1 MQSKTHIRSKDMRR
15 FNFISHTVMI
25 FVTIMAVLPFLLVF
39 MSSIT
44 EENTLVLNG
53 YSFFP
58 DKISFYAYEYIIM
71 NGKKIFQAYGVTVFV
86 TVVGTSVNVLISA
99 LLAYPLSLRDLPGK
113 RILTFYV
120 VFTLLFNGGLVP
132 TYLMYTSVFNVKNT
146 ILALIVP
153 NLLMHTM
160 NVLLMRTYYSTS
172 IPSELYE
179 AAEID
184 GASQFKIFSTIIIP
198 LGKPIAVT
206 MALFSGLSYWNDW
219 TNGLYYLTGY
229 DGEKLFT
236 IQNFLNKVVTDI
248 QYLNS
253 SQVGSNSEILA
264 KLPTV
269 SVRMAIAFVAMAPV
283 LILFPF
289 VQKYFSKGIAMGA
302 VKG

>member
-1 MQSKTHIRSKDMRR
+1 MILV
-15 FNFISHTVMI
+15 TV
-25 FVTIMAVLPFLLVF
+25 MAVLPFVLVF
-39 MSSIT
+39 LSSIT

-58 DKISFYAYEYIIM
+58 EKFSLYAYEYIVM
-71 NGKKIFQAYGVTVFV
+71 KGKKIFRAYAVTLFV
-86 TVVGTSVNVLISA
+86 TVVGTSINVMISA
-99 LLAYPLSLRDLPGK
+99 MLAYPLSLKDLPGK
-113 RILTFYV
+113 RIFTFYV

-132 TYLMYTSVFNVKNT
+132 TYLMYTSAFNVKNT
-146 ILALIVP
+146 IFALIVP

-172 IPSELYE
+172 IPAELFE
-179 AAEID
+179 ASEID
-184 GASQFKIFSTIIIP
+184 GASQFKIFGSIILP

-229 DGEKLFT
+229 DGEKLYS

-253 SQVGSNSEILA
+253 SQVGSNSDILA

-269 SVRMAIAFVAMAPV
+269 SVRMAIAFVAMIPILV
-283 LILFPF
+283 LFPF
-289 VQKYFSKGIAMGA
+289 LQKYFSKGIAMGA

>member
-1 MQSKTHIRSKDMRR
+1 MRSKDQKI
-15 FNFISHTVMI
+15 FNLISHTVMI
-25 FVTIMAVLPFLLVF
+25 LVTVMAVLPFVLVF
-39 MSSIT
+39 LSSVT

-58 DKISFYAYEYIIM
+58 EKFSLYAYEYIVM
-71 NGKKIFQAYGVTVFV
+71 KGKKIFRAYAVTLFV
-86 TVVGTSVNVLISA
+86 TVVGTSINVMISA
-99 LLAYPLSLRDLPGK
+99 MLAYPLSLKDLPGK
-113 RILTFYV
+113 RIFTFYV

-132 TYLMYTSVFNVKNT
+132 TYLMYTSAFNVKNT
-146 ILALIVP
+146 IFALIVP

-172 IPSELYE
+172 IPTELFE
-179 AAEID
+179 ASEID
-184 GASQFKIFSTIIIP
+184 GASQFKIFGSIILP

-229 DGEKLFT
+229 DGEKLYS

-253 SQVGSNSEILA
+253 SQVGSNSDILA

-269 SVRMAIAFVAMAPV
+269 SVRMAIAFVAMIPILV
-283 LILFPF
+283 LFPF
-289 VQKYFSKGIAMGA
+289 LQKYFSKGIAMGA

>member
-1 MQSKTHIRSKDMRR
+1 MRSKDQKI
-15 FNFISHTVMI
+15 FNLISHTVMI
-25 FVTIMAVLPFLLVF
+25 LVTVMAVLPFVLVF
-39 MSSIT
+39 LSSVT

-58 DKISFYAYEYIIM
+58 EKFSLYAYEYIVM
-71 NGKKIFQAYGVTVFV
+71 KGKKIFRAYAVTLFV
-86 TVVGTSVNVLISA
+86 TVVGTSINVMISA
-99 LLAYPLSLRDLPGK
+99 MLAYPLSLKDLPGK
-113 RILTFYV
+113 RIFTFYV

-132 TYLMYTSVFNVKNT
+132 TYLMYTSAFNVKNT
-146 ILALIVP
+146 IFALIVP

-172 IPSELYE
+172 IPTELFE
-179 AAEID
+179 ASEID
-184 GASQFKIFSTIIIP
+184 GASQFKIFGSIILP

-219 TNGLYYLTGY
+219 TNGLYYLTGC
-229 DGEKLFT
+229 DGEKLYS

-253 SQVGSNSEILA
+253 SQVGSNSDILA

-269 SVRMAIAFVAMAPV
+269 SVRMAIAFVAMIPILV
-283 LILFPF
+283 LFPF
-289 VQKYFSKGIAMGA
+289 LQKYFSKGIAMGA

>member
-1 MQSKTHIRSKDMRR
+1 MRSKDQKI
-15 FNFISHTVMI
+15 FNLISHTVMI
-25 FVTIMAVLPFLLVF
+25 FVTVMAVLPFVLVF
-39 MSSIT
+39 LSSVT

-58 DKISFYAYEYIIM
+58 EKFSLYAYEYIVM
-71 NGKKIFQAYGVTVFV
+71 KGKKIFRAYAVTLFV
-86 TVVGTSVNVLISA
+86 TVVGTSINVMISA
-99 LLAYPLSLRDLPGK
+99 MLAYPLSLKDLPGK
-113 RILTFYV
+113 RIFTFYV

-132 TYLMYTSVFNVKNT
+132 TYLMYTSAFNVKNT
-146 ILALIVP
+146 IFALIVP

-172 IPSELYE
+172 IPTELFE
-179 AAEID
+179 ASEID
-184 GASQFKIFSTIIIP
+184 GASQFKIFGSIILP

-229 DGEKLFT
+229 DGEKLYS

-269 SVRMAIAFVAMAPV
+269 SVRMAIAFVAMIPI
-283 LILFPF
+283 LMLFPF
-289 VQKYFSKGIAMGA
+289 LQKYFSKGIAMGA

>member
-1 MQSKTHIRSKDMRR
+1 MRSKDQKI
-15 FNFISHTVMI
+15 FNLISHTVMI
-25 FVTIMAVLPFLLVF
+25 LVTVMAVLPFVLVF
-39 MSSIT
+39 LSSVT

-58 DKISFYAYEYIIM
+58 EKFSLYAYEYIVM
-71 NGKKIFQAYGVTVFV
+71 KGKKIFRAYAVTLFV
-86 TVVGTSVNVLISA
+86 TVVGTSINVMISA
-99 LLAYPLSLRDLPGK
+99 MLAYPLSLKDLPGK
-113 RILTFYV
+113 RIFAFYV

-132 TYLMYTSVFNVKNT
+132 TYLMYTSAFNVKNT
-146 ILALIVP
+146 IFALIVP

-172 IPSELYE
+172 IPTELFE
-179 AAEID
+179 ASEID
-184 GASQFKIFSTIIIP
+184 GASQFKIFGSIILP

-229 DGEKLFT
+229 DGEKLYS

-253 SQVGSNSEILA
+253 SQVGSNSDILA

-269 SVRMAIAFVAMAPV
+269 SVRMAIAFVAMIPILV
-283 LILFPF
+283 LFPF
-289 VQKYFSKGIAMGA
+289 LQKYFSKGIAMGA

>member
-1 MQSKTHIRSKDMRR
+1 MRSKDQKI
-15 FNFISHTVMI
+15 FNLISHTVMI
-25 FVTIMAVLPFLLVF
+25 LVTVMAVLPFVLVF
-39 MSSIT
+39 LSSVT

-58 DKISFYAYEYIIM
+58 EKFSLYAYEYIVM
-71 NGKKIFQAYGVTVFV
+71 KGKKIFRAYAVTLFV
-86 TVVGTSVNVLISA
+86 TVVGTSINVMISA
-99 LLAYPLSLRDLPGK
+99 MLAYPLSLKDLPGK
-113 RILTFYV
+113 RIFTFYV

-146 ILALIVP
+146 IFALIVP

-172 IPSELYE
+172 IPAELFE
-179 AAEID
+179 ASEID
-184 GASQFKIFSTIIIP
+184 GASQFKIFGSIILP

-229 DGEKLFT
+229 DGEKLYS

-253 SQVGSNSEILA
+253 SQVGSNSDILA

-269 SVRMAIAFVAMAPV
+269 SVRMAIAFVAMIPILV
-283 LILFPF
+283 LFPF
-289 VQKYFSKGIAMGA
+289 LQKYFSKGIAMGA

>member
-1 MQSKTHIRSKDMRR
+1 MRSKDQKI
-15 FNFISHTVMI
+15 FNLISHTVMI
-25 FVTIMAVLPFLLVF
+25 LVTVMAVLPFVLVF
-39 MSSIT
+39 LSSVT

-58 DKISFYAYEYIIM
+58 EKFSLYAYEYIVM
-71 NGKKIFQAYGVTVFV
+71 KGKKIFRAYAVTLFV
-86 TVVGTSVNVLISA
+86 TVVGTSINVMISA
-99 LLAYPLSLRDLPGK
+99 MLAYPLSLKDLPGK
-113 RILTFYV
+113 RIFTFYV

-132 TYLMYTSVFNVKNT
+132 TYLMYTSAFNVKNT
-146 ILALIVP
+146 IFALIVP

-172 IPSELYE
+172 IPTELFE
-179 AAEID
+179 ASEID
-184 GASQFKIFSTIIIP
+184 GASQFKIFGSIILP

-206 MALFSGLSYWNDW
+206 MALSSGLSYWNDW

-229 DGEKLFT
+229 DGEKLYS

-253 SQVGSNSEILA
+253 SQVGSNSDILA

-269 SVRMAIAFVAMAPV
+269 SVRMAIAFVAMIPILV
-283 LILFPF
+283 LFPF
-289 VQKYFSKGIAMGA
+289 LQKYFSKGIAMGA
-302 VKG
+302 VKGCEVRR

>member
-1 MQSKTHIRSKDMRR
+1 MKSKDQKI

-25 FVTIMAVLPFLLVF
+25 AVTIIAILPFILVF
-39 MSSIT
+39 VSSIT

-58 DKISFYAYEYIIM
+58 EKLSLYAYEYIIM
-71 NGKKIFQAYGVTVFV
+71 NGDKIFRAYGVTLFV
-86 TVVGTSVNVLISA
+86 TLVGTSINVMISA
-99 LLAYPLSLRDLPGK
+99 MLAYGLSLPKLPGR
-113 RILTFYV
+113 RIFTFYV

-146 ILALIVP
+146 IFALIVP
-153 NLLMHTM
+153 TLLMHTM
-160 NVLLMRTYYSTS
+160 NVLLMKTYYSS
-172 IPSELYE
+172 NIPGELLE

-184 GASQFKIFSTIIIP
+184 GASQFRIFGNIILP

-229 DGEKLFT
+229 DGEKLYS

-253 SQVGSNSEILA
+253 SQVGSNSEMLA

-269 SVRMAIAFVAMAPV
+269 SVRMAIAFVAMIPI
-283 LILFPF
+283 LILFPLL
-289 VQKYFSKGIAMGA
+289 QKYFSKGIAMGA

>member
-1 MQSKTHIRSKDMRR
+1 MRSKDQKI
-15 FNFISHTVMI
+15 FNLISHTVMI
-25 FVTIMAVLPFLLVF
+25 LVTVMAVLPFVLVF
-39 MSSIT
+39 LSSVT

-58 DKISFYAYEYIIM
+58 EKFSLYAYEYIVM
-71 NGKKIFQAYGVTVFV
+71 KGKKIFRAYAVTLFV
-86 TVVGTSVNVLISA
+86 TVVGTSINVMISA
-99 LLAYPLSLRDLPGK
+99 MLAYPLSLKDLPGK
-113 RILTFYV
+113 RIFTFYV

-132 TYLMYTSVFNVKNT
+132 TYLMYTSAFNVKNT
-146 ILALIVP
+146 IFALIVP

-172 IPSELYE
+172 IPTELFE
-179 AAEID
+179 ASEID
-184 GASQFKIFSTIIIP
+184 GASQFKIFGSIILP

-229 DGEKLFT
+229 DGEKLYS

-253 SQVGSNSEILA
+253 SQVGSNSDILA

-269 SVRMAIAFVAMAPV
+269 SVRMAIAFVAMIPI
-283 LILFPF
+283 LMLFPF
-289 VQKYFSKGIAMGA
+289 LQKYFSKGIAMGA

>member
-1 MQSKTHIRSKDMRR
+1 MRSKDQKI
-15 FNFISHTVMI
+15 FNLISHTVMI
-25 FVTIMAVLPFLLVF
+25 LVTVMAVLPFVLVF
-39 MSSIT
+39 LSSVT

-58 DKISFYAYEYIIM
+58 EKFSLYAYEYIVM
-71 NGKKIFQAYGVTVFV
+71 KGKKIFRAYAVTLFV
-86 TVVGTSVNVLISA
+86 TVVGTSINVMISA
-99 LLAYPLSLRDLPGK
+99 MLAYPLSLKDLPGK
-113 RILTFYV
+113 RIFTFYV

-132 TYLMYTSVFNVKNT
+132 TYLMYTSAFNVKNT
-146 ILALIVP
+146 IFALIVP

-160 NVLLMRTYYSTS
+160 DVLLMRTYYSTS
-172 IPSELYE
+172 IPTELFE
-179 AAEID
+179 ASEID
-184 GASQFKIFSTIIIP
+184 GASQFKIFGSIILP

-229 DGEKLFT
+229 DGEKLYS

-253 SQVGSNSEILA
+253 SQVGSNSDILA

-269 SVRMAIAFVAMAPV
+269 SVRMAIAFVAMIPILV
-283 LILFPF
+283 LFPF
-289 VQKYFSKGIAMGA
+289 LQKYFSKGIAMGA

>member
-1 MQSKTHIRSKDMRR
+1 MRSKHQKI
-15 FNFISHTVMI
+15 FNLISHTVMI
-25 FVTIMAVLPFLLVF
+25 LVTVMAVLPFVLVF
-39 MSSIT
+39 LSSVT

-58 DKISFYAYEYIIM
+58 EKFSLYAYEYIVM
-71 NGKKIFQAYGVTVFV
+71 KGKKIFRAYAVTLFV
-86 TVVGTSVNVLISA
+86 TVVGTSINVMISA
-99 LLAYPLSLRDLPGK
+99 MLAYPLSLKDLPGK
-113 RILTFYV
+113 RIFTFYV

-132 TYLMYTSVFNVKNT
+132 TYLMYTSAFNVKNT
-146 ILALIVP
+146 IFALIVP

-172 IPSELYE
+172 IPTELFE
-179 AAEID
+179 ASEID
-184 GASQFKIFSTIIIP
+184 GASQFKIFGSIILP

-229 DGEKLFT
+229 DGEKLYS

-253 SQVGSNSEILA
+253 SQVGSNSDILA

-269 SVRMAIAFVAMAPV
+269 SVRMAIAFVAMIPILV
-283 LILFPF
+283 LFPF
-289 VQKYFSKGIAMGA
+289 LQKYFSKGIAMGA

>member
-1 MQSKTHIRSKDMRR
+1 MRSKDQKI
-15 FNFISHTVMI
+15 FNLISHTVMI
-25 FVTIMAVLPFLLVF
+25 LVTVMAVLPFVLVF
-39 MSSIT
+39 LSSVT

-58 DKISFYAYEYIIM
+58 EKFSLYAYEYIVM
-71 NGKKIFQAYGVTVFV
+71 KKKKIFRAYAVTLFV
-86 TVVGTSVNVLISA
+86 TVVGTSINVMISA
-99 LLAYPLSLRDLPGK
+99 MLAYPLSLKDLPGK
-113 RILTFYV
+113 RIFTFYV

-132 TYLMYTSVFNVKNT
+132 TYLMYTSAFNVKNT
-146 ILALIVP
+146 IFALIVP

-172 IPSELYE
+172 IPAELFE
-179 AAEID
+179 ASEID
-184 GASQFKIFSTIIIP
+184 GASQFKIFGSIILP

-229 DGEKLFT
+229 DGEKLYS

-253 SQVGSNSEILA
+253 SQVGSNSDILA

-269 SVRMAIAFVAMAPV
+269 SVRMAIAFVAMIPILV
-283 LILFPF
+283 LFPF
-289 VQKYFSKGIAMGA
+289 LQKYFSKGIAMGA

>member
-1 MQSKTHIRSKDMRR
+1 MRSKDQKI
-15 FNFISHTVMI
+15 FNLISHTVMI
-25 FVTIMAVLPFLLVF
+25 LVTVMAVLPFVLVF
-39 MSSIT
+39 LSSVT

-58 DKISFYAYEYIIM
+58 EKFSLYAYEYIVM
-71 NGKKIFQAYGVTVFV
+71 KGKKIFRAYAVTLFV
-86 TVVGTSVNVLISA
+86 TVVGTSINVMISA
-99 LLAYPLSLRDLPGK
+99 MLAYPLSLKDLPGK
-113 RILTFYV
+113 RIFTFYV

-132 TYLMYTSVFNVKNT
+132 TYLMYTSAFNVKNT
-146 ILALIVP
+146 IFALIVP

-172 IPSELYE
+172 IPTELFE
-179 AAEID
+179 ASEID
-184 GASQFKIFSTIIIP
+184 GASRFKIFGSIILP

-229 DGEKLFT
+229 DGEKLYS

-253 SQVGSNSEILA
+253 SQVGSNSDILA

-269 SVRMAIAFVAMAPV
+269 SVRMAIAFVAMIPILV
-283 LILFPF
+283 LFPF
-289 VQKYFSKGIAMGA
+289 LQKYFSKGIAMGA

>member
-1 MQSKTHIRSKDMRR
+1 MRSKDQKI
-15 FNFISHTVMI
+15 FNLISHTVMI
-25 FVTIMAVLPFLLVF
+25 LVTVMAVLPFVLVF
-39 MSSIT
+39 LSSVT

-58 DKISFYAYEYIIM
+58 EKFSLYAYEYIVM
-71 NGKKIFQAYGVTVFV
+71 KGKKIFRAYAVTLFV
-86 TVVGTSVNVLISA
+86 TVVGTSINVMISA
-99 LLAYPLSLRDLPGK
+99 MLAYPLSLKDLPGK
-113 RILTFYV
+113 RIFTFYV
-120 VFTLLFNGGLVP
+120 VCTLLFNGGLVP
-132 TYLMYTSVFNVKNT
+132 TYLMYTSAFNVKNT
-146 ILALIVP
+146 IFALIVP

-172 IPSELYE
+172 IPTELFE
-179 AAEID
+179 ASEID
-184 GASQFKIFSTIIIP
+184 GASQFKIFGSIILP

-229 DGEKLFT
+229 DGEKLYS

-253 SQVGSNSEILA
+253 SQVGSNSDILA

-269 SVRMAIAFVAMAPV
+269 SVRMAIAFVAMIPILV
-283 LILFPF
+283 LFPF
-289 VQKYFSKGIAMGA
+289 LQKYFSKGIAMGA

>member
-1 MQSKTHIRSKDMRR
+1 MRSKDQKI
-15 FNFISHTVMI
+15 FNLISHTVMI
-25 FVTIMAVLPFLLVF
+25 LVTVMAVLPFVLVF
-39 MSSIT
+39 LSSVT

-58 DKISFYAYEYIIM
+58 EKFSLYAYEYIVM
-71 NGKKIFQAYGVTVFV
+71 KGKKIFRAYAVTLFV
-86 TVVGTSVNVLISA
+86 TVVGTSINVMISA
-99 LLAYPLSLRDLPGK
+99 MLAYPLSLKDLPGK
-113 RILTFYV
+113 RIFTFYV

-132 TYLMYTSVFNVKNT
+132 TYLMYTSAFNVKNT
-146 ILALIVP
+146 IFALIVP

-172 IPSELYE
+172 IPTELFE
-179 AAEID
+179 ASEID
-184 GASQFKIFSTIIIP
+184 GASQFKIFGSIILP

-229 DGEKLFT
+229 DGEQLYS

-253 SQVGSNSEILA
+253 SQVGSNSDILA

-269 SVRMAIAFVAMAPV
+269 SVRMAIAFVAMIPILV
-283 LILFPF
+283 LFPF
-289 VQKYFSKGIAMGA
+289 LQKYFSKGIAMGA

>member
-1 MQSKTHIRSKDMRR
+1 MRSKDQKI
-15 FNFISHTVMI
+15 FNLISHTVMI
-25 FVTIMAVLPFLLVF
+25 LVTVMAVLPFVLVF
-39 MSSIT
+39 LSSVT

-58 DKISFYAYEYIIM
+58 EKFSLYAYEYIVM
-71 NGKKIFQAYGVTVFV
+71 KGKKIFRAYAVTLFV
-86 TVVGTSVNVLISA
+86 TVVGTSINVMISA
-99 LLAYPLSLRDLPGK
+99 MLAYPLSLKDLPGK
-113 RILTFYV
+113 RIFTFYV

-132 TYLMYTSVFNVKNT
+132 TYLMYTSAFNVKNT
-146 ILALIVP
+146 IFALIVP

-172 IPSELYE
+172 IPTELFE
-179 AAEID
+179 ASEID
-184 GASQFKIFSTIIIP
+184 GASQFKIFGSIILP

-229 DGEKLFT
+229 DGEKLYS

-253 SQVGSNSEILA
+253 SQFGSNSDILA

-269 SVRMAIAFVAMAPV
+269 SVRMAIAFVAMIPILV
-283 LILFPF
+283 LFPF
-289 VQKYFSKGIAMGA
+289 LQKYFSKGIAMGA

>member
-1 MQSKTHIRSKDMRR
+1 MRSKDQKV
-15 FNFISHTVMI
+15 FNLISHTVMI
-25 FVTIMAVLPFLLVF
+25 LVTVMAVLPFVLVF
-39 MSSIT
+39 LSSIT

-58 DKISFYAYEYIIM
+58 EKFSLYAYEYIVM
-71 NGKKIFQAYGVTVFV
+71 KGKKIFRAYAVTLFV
-86 TVVGTSVNVLISA
+86 TVVGTSINVMISA
-99 LLAYPLSLRDLPGK
+99 MLAYPLSLKDLPGK
-113 RILTFYV
+113 RIFTFYV

-132 TYLMYTSVFNVKNT
+132 TYLMYTSAFNVKNT
-146 ILALIVP
+146 IFALIVP

-172 IPSELYE
+172 IPAELFE
-179 AAEID
+179 ASEID
-184 GASQFKIFSTIIIP
+184 GASQFKIFGSIILP

-229 DGEKLFT
+229 DGEKLYS
-236 IQNFLNKVVTDI
+236 IQNFLTKVVTDI

-253 SQVGSNSEILA
+253 SQVGSNSDILA

-269 SVRMAIAFVAMAPV
+269 SVRMAIAFVAMIPILV
-283 LILFPF
+283 LFPF
-289 VQKYFSKGIAMGA
+289 LQKYFSKGIAMGA

>member
-1 MQSKTHIRSKDMRR
+1 MKSKDQKI

-25 FVTIMAVLPFLLVF
+25 AVTIIAVLPFILVF
-39 MSSIT
+39 VSSIT

-58 DKISFYAYEYIIM
+58 EKLSLYAYEYIIM
-71 NGKKIFQAYGVTVFV
+71 NGDKIFRAYGVTLFV
-86 TVVGTSVNVLISA
+86 TLVGTSINVMISA
-99 LLAYPLSLRDLPGK
+99 MLAYGLSLPKLPGR
-113 RILTFYV
+113 RIFTFYV

-146 ILALIVP
+146 IFALIVP
-153 NLLMHTM
+153 TLLMHTM
-160 NVLLMRTYYSTS
+160 NVLLMKTYYSS
-172 IPSELYE
+172 NIPGELLE

-184 GASQFKIFSTIIIP
+184 GASQFRIFGNIILP
-198 LGKPIAVT
+198 LVKPIAVT

-229 DGEKLFT
+229 DGEKLYS

-253 SQVGSNSEILA
+253 SQVGSNSEMLA

-269 SVRMAIAFVAMAPV
+269 SVRMAIAFVAMIPI
-283 LILFPF
+283 LILFPLL
-289 VQKYFSKGIAMGA
+289 QKYFSKGIAMGA

>member
-1 MQSKTHIRSKDMRR
+1 MRSKDQKV
-15 FNFISHTVMI
+15 FNLISHTVMI
-25 FVTIMAVLPFLLVF
+25 LVTVMAVLPFVLVF
-39 MSSIT
+39 LSSIT

-58 DKISFYAYEYIIM
+58 EKFSLYAYEYIVM
-71 NGKKIFQAYGVTVFV
+71 KGKKIFRAYAVTLFV
-86 TVVGTSVNVLISA
+86 TVVGTSINVMISA
-99 LLAYPLSLRDLPGK
+99 MLAYPLSLKDLPGK
-113 RILTFYV
+113 RIFTFYV

-132 TYLMYTSVFNVKNT
+132 TYLMYTSAFNVKNT
-146 ILALIVP
+146 IFALIVP

-172 IPSELYE
+172 IPAELFE
-179 AAEID
+179 ASEID
-184 GASQFKIFSTIIIP
+184 GASQFKIFGSIILP

-206 MALFSGLSYWNDW
+206 MSLFSGLSYWNDW

-229 DGEKLFT
+229 DGEKLYS

-253 SQVGSNSEILA
+253 SQVGSNSDILA

-269 SVRMAIAFVAMAPV
+269 SVRMAIAFVAMIPILV
-283 LILFPF
+283 LFPF
-289 VQKYFSKGIAMGA
+289 LQKYFSKGIAMGA

>member
-1 MQSKTHIRSKDMRR
+1 MRSKDQKI
-15 FNFISHTVMI
+15 FNLISHTVMI
-25 FVTIMAVLPFLLVF
+25 FVTVMAVLPFVLVF
-39 MSSIT
+39 LSSVT

-58 DKISFYAYEYIIM
+58 EKFSLYAYEYIVM
-71 NGKKIFQAYGVTVFV
+71 KGKKIFRAYAVTLFV
-86 TVVGTSVNVLISA
+86 TVVGTSINVMISA
-99 LLAYPLSLRDLPGK
+99 MLAYPLSLKDLPGK
-113 RILTFYV
+113 RIFTFYV
-120 VFTLLFNGGLVP
+120 VFILLFNGGLVP
-132 TYLMYTSVFNVKNT
+132 TYLMYTSAFNVKNT
-146 ILALIVP
+146 IFALIVP

-172 IPSELYE
+172 IPTELFE
-179 AAEID
+179 ASEID
-184 GASQFKIFSTIIIP
+184 GASQFKIFGSIILP

-229 DGEKLFT
+229 DGEKLYS

-253 SQVGSNSEILA
+253 SQVGSNSDILA

-269 SVRMAIAFVAMAPV
+269 SVRMAIAFVAMIPI
-283 LILFPF
+283 LMLFPF
-289 VQKYFSKGIAMGA
+289 LQKYFSKGIAMGA

>member
-1 MQSKTHIRSKDMRR
+1 MQSKNHIRSKDMSR

-25 FVTIMAVLPFLLVF
+25 FVAIMAVLPFLLVF

-71 NGKKIFQAYGVTVFV
+71 NGKKIFRAYGVTVFV
-86 TVVGTSVNVLISA
+86 TIVGTSVNVLISA

-146 ILALIVP
+146 IWALIVP
-153 NLLMHTM
+153 NLLMHSM
-160 NVLLMRTYYSTS
+160 NVLLMRTYYGTS
-172 IPSELYE
+172 IPPELYE

-184 GASQFKIFSTIIIP
+184 GASQFRIFSTIIIP

-253 SQVGSNSEILA
+253 SQVGSNSEMLA

-283 LILFPF
+283 LVLFPF

>member
-1 MQSKTHIRSKDMRR
+1 MRSKDQKI
-15 FNFISHTVMI
+15 FNLISHTVMI
-25 FVTIMAVLPFLLVF
+25 LVTVMAVLPFVLVF
-39 MSSIT
+39 LSSVT

-58 DKISFYAYEYIIM
+58 EKFSLYAYEYIVM
-71 NGKKIFQAYGVTVFV
+71 KGKKIFRAYAVTLFV
-86 TVVGTSVNVLISA
+86 TVVGTSINVMISA
-99 LLAYPLSLRDLPGK
+99 MLAYPLSLKDLPGK
-113 RILTFYV
+113 RIFTFYV

-132 TYLMYTSVFNVKNT
+132 TYLMYTSAFNVKNT
-146 ILALIVP
+146 IFALIVP

-172 IPSELYE
+172 IPTELFE
-179 AAEID
+179 ASEID
-184 GASQFKIFSTIIIP
+184 GASQFKIFGSIILP

-229 DGEKLFT
+229 DGEKLYS

-253 SQVGSNSEILA
+253 SQVGSNSDILD

-269 SVRMAIAFVAMAPV
+269 SVRMAIAFVAMIPILV
-283 LILFPF
+283 LFPF
-289 VQKYFSKGIAMGA
+289 LQKYFSKGIAMGA

>member
-1 MQSKTHIRSKDMRR
+1 MRSKDQKI
-15 FNFISHTVMI
+15 FNLISHTVMI
-25 FVTIMAVLPFLLVF
+25 FVTVMAVLPFVLVF
-39 MSSIT
+39 LSSVT

-58 DKISFYAYEYIIM
+58 EKFSLYAYEYIVM
-71 NGKKIFQAYGVTVFV
+71 KGKKIFRAYAVTLFV
-86 TVVGTSVNVLISA
+86 TVVGTSINVMISA
-99 LLAYPLSLRDLPGK
+99 MLAYPLSLKDLPGK
-113 RILTFYV
+113 RIFTFYV

-132 TYLMYTSVFNVKNT
+132 TYLMYTSAFNVKNT
-146 ILALIVP
+146 IFALIVP

-172 IPSELYE
+172 IPTELFE
-179 AAEID
+179 ASEID
-184 GASQFKIFSTIIIP
+184 GASQFKIFGSIILPREKPIP
-198 LGKPIAVT
+198 LP
-206 MALFSGLSYWNDW
+206 MECFSGLSYWNDW

-229 DGEKLFT
+229 DGEKLYS

-253 SQVGSNSEILA
+253 SQVGSNSDILA

-269 SVRMAIAFVAMAPV
+269 SVRMAIAFVAMIPI
-283 LILFPF
+283 LMLFPF
-289 VQKYFSKGIAMGA
+289 LQKYFSKGIAMGA

>member
-1 MQSKTHIRSKDMRR
+1 MRSKDQKI
-15 FNFISHTVMI
+15 FNLISHTVMI
-25 FVTIMAVLPFLLVF
+25 LVTVMAVLPFVLVF
-39 MSSIT
+39 LSSVT

-58 DKISFYAYEYIIM
+58 EKFSLYAYEYIVM
-71 NGKKIFQAYGVTVFV
+71 KGKKIFRAYAVTLFV
-86 TVVGTSVNVLISA
+86 TVVGTSINVMISA
-99 LLAYPLSLRDLPGK
+99 MLAYPLSLKDLPGK
-113 RILTFYV
+113 RIFTFYV

-132 TYLMYTSVFNVKNT
+132 TYLMYTSAFNVKNT
-146 ILALIVP
+146 IFALIIP

-172 IPSELYE
+172 IPAELFE
-179 AAEID
+179 ASEID
-184 GASQFKIFSTIIIP
+184 GASQFKIFGSIILP

-229 DGEKLFT
+229 DGEKLYS

-253 SQVGSNSEILA
+253 SQVGSNSDILA

-269 SVRMAIAFVAMAPV
+269 SVRMAIAFVAMIPILV
-283 LILFPF
+283 LFPF
-289 VQKYFSKGIAMGA
+289 LQKYFSKGIAMGA

>member
-1 MQSKTHIRSKDMRR
+1 MRSKDQKI
-15 FNFISHTVMI
+15 FNLISHTVMI
-25 FVTIMAVLPFLLVF
+25 LVTVMAVLPFVLVF
-39 MSSIT
+39 LSSVT

-58 DKISFYAYEYIIM
+58 EKFSLYAYEYIVM
-71 NGKKIFQAYGVTVFV
+71 KGKKIFRAYAVTLFV
-86 TVVGTSVNVLISA
+86 TVVGTSINVMISA
-99 LLAYPLSLRDLPGK
+99 MLAYPLSLKDLPGK
-113 RILTFYV
+113 RIFTFYV

-132 TYLMYTSVFNVKNT
+132 TYLMYSSVFNVKNT
-146 ILALIVP
+146 IFALIVP

-172 IPSELYE
+172 IPAELFE
-179 AAEID
+179 ASEID
-184 GASQFKIFSTIIIP
+184 GASQFKIFGSIILP

-229 DGEKLFT
+229 DGEKLYS

-253 SQVGSNSEILA
+253 SQVGSNSDILA

-269 SVRMAIAFVAMAPV
+269 SVRMAIAFVAMIPILV
-283 LILFPF
+283 LFPF
-289 VQKYFSKGIAMGA
+289 LQKYFSKGIAMGA

>member
-1 MQSKTHIRSKDMRR
+1 MRSKDQKV
-15 FNFISHTVMI
+15 FNLISHTVMI
-25 FVTIMAVLPFLLVF
+25 LVTVMAVLPFVLVF
-39 MSSIT
+39 LSSIT

-58 DKISFYAYEYIIM
+58 EKFSLYAYEYIVM
-71 NGKKIFQAYGVTVFV
+71 KGKKIFRAYAVTLFV
-86 TVVGTSVNVLISA
+86 TVVGTSINVMISA
-99 LLAYPLSLRDLPGK
+99 MLAYPLSLKDLPGK
-113 RILTFYV
+113 RIFTFYV

-132 TYLMYTSVFNVKNT
+132 TYLMYTSAFNVKNT
-146 ILALIVP
+146 IFALIVP

-172 IPSELYE
+172 IPAELFE
-179 AAEID
+179 ASEID
-184 GASQFKIFSTIIIP
+184 GASQFKIFGSIILP

-229 DGEKLFT
+229 DGEKLYS

-253 SQVGSNSEILA
+253 SQVGSNSDILA

-269 SVRMAIAFVAMAPV
+269 SVRMAIAFVTMIPILV
-283 LILFPF
+283 LFPF
-289 VQKYFSKGIAMGA
+289 LQKYFSKGIAMGA

>member
-1 MQSKTHIRSKDMRR
+1 MRSKDQKI
-15 FNFISHTVMI
+15 FNLISHTVMI
-25 FVTIMAVLPFLLVF
+25 FVTVMAVLPFVLVF
-39 MSSIT
+39 LSSVT

-58 DKISFYAYEYIIM
+58 ENFSLYAYEYIVM
-71 NGKKIFQAYGVTVFV
+71 KGKKIFRAYAVTLFV
-86 TVVGTSVNVLISA
+86 TVVGTSINVMISA
-99 LLAYPLSLRDLPGK
+99 MLAYPLSLKDLPGK
-113 RILTFYV
+113 RIFTFYV

-132 TYLMYTSVFNVKNT
+132 TYLMYTSAFNVKNT
-146 ILALIVP
+146 IFALIVP

-172 IPSELYE
+172 IPTELFE
-179 AAEID
+179 ASEID
-184 GASQFKIFSTIIIP
+184 GASQFKIFGSIILP

-229 DGEKLFT
+229 NGEKLYS

-253 SQVGSNSEILA
+253 SQVGSNSDILA

-269 SVRMAIAFVAMAPV
+269 SVRMAIAFVAMIPI
-283 LILFPF
+283 LMLFPF
-289 VQKYFSKGIAMGA
+289 LQKYFSKGIAMGA

>member
-1 MQSKTHIRSKDMRR
+1 MRSKDQKI
-15 FNFISHTVMI
+15 FNLISHTVMI
-25 FVTIMAVLPFLLVF
+25 LVTVMAVLPFVLVF
-39 MSSIT
+39 LSSVT

-58 DKISFYAYEYIIM
+58 EKFSLYAYEYIVM
-71 NGKKIFQAYGVTVFV
+71 KGKKIFRAYAVTLFV
-86 TVVGTSVNVLISA
+86 TVVGTSINVMISA
-99 LLAYPLSLRDLPGK
+99 MLAYPLSLKDLPGK
-113 RILTFYV
+113 RIFTFYV

-132 TYLMYTSVFNVKNT
+132 TYLMYTSAFNVKNT
-146 ILALIVP
+146 IFALIVP
-153 NLLMHTM
+153 NLMHTM

-172 IPSELYE
+172 IPTELFE
-179 AAEID
+179 ASEID
-184 GASQFKIFSTIIIP
+184 GASQFKIFGSIILP

-229 DGEKLFT
+229 DGEKLYS

-253 SQVGSNSEILA
+253 SQVGSNSDILA

-269 SVRMAIAFVAMAPV
+269 SVRMAIAFVAMIPILV
-283 LILFPF
+283 LFPF
-289 VQKYFSKGIAMGA
+289 LQKYFSKGIAMGA

>member
-1 MQSKTHIRSKDMRR
+1 MRSRDQKI

-25 FVTIMAVLPFLLVF
+25 SVTVMAVLPFILVF
-39 MSSIT
+39 LSSIT
-44 EENTLVLNG
+44 DENTLVLNG

-58 DKISFYAYEYIIM
+58 KKFSLYAYEYIVM
-71 NGKKIFQAYGVTVFV
+71 KGKKIFRAYAVTLLVTVI
-86 TVVGTSVNVLISA
+86 GTSINVMISA
-99 LLAYPLSLRDLPGK
+99 MLAYPLSLKDLPGK

-132 TYLMYTSVFNVKNT
+132 TYLMYTSVLNVKNT
-146 ILALIVP
+146 IFALIVP

-172 IPSELYE
+172 IPTELFE
-179 AAEID
+179 ASEID
-184 GASQFKIFSTIIIP
+184 GASQFKIFGSIILP

-229 DGEKLFT
+229 DGEKLYS

-253 SQVGSNSEILA
+253 SQVGSNSDILA

-269 SVRMAIAFVAMAPV
+269 SVRMAIAFVAMIPI

-289 VQKYFSKGIAMGA
+289 LQKYFSKGIAMGA

>member
-1 MQSKTHIRSKDMRR
+1 MRSKDQKI
-15 FNFISHTVMI
+15 FNLISHTVMI
-25 FVTIMAVLPFLLVF
+25 LVTVMAVLPFGLVF
-39 MSSIT
+39 LSSVT

-58 DKISFYAYEYIIM
+58 EKFSLYAYEYIVM
-71 NGKKIFQAYGVTVFV
+71 KGKKIFRAYAVTLFV
-86 TVVGTSVNVLISA
+86 TVVGTSINVMISA
-99 LLAYPLSLRDLPGK
+99 MLAYPLSLKDLPGK
-113 RILTFYV
+113 RIFTFYV

-132 TYLMYTSVFNVKNT
+132 TYLMYTSAFNVKNT
-146 ILALIVP
+146 IFALIVP

-172 IPSELYE
+172 IPTELFE
-179 AAEID
+179 ASEID
-184 GASQFKIFSTIIIP
+184 GASQFKIFGSIILP

-229 DGEKLFT
+229 DGEKLYS

-253 SQVGSNSEILA
+253 SQVGSNSDILA

-269 SVRMAIAFVAMAPV
+269 SVRMAIAFVAMIPILV
-283 LILFPF
+283 LFPF
-289 VQKYFSKGIAMGA
+289 LQKYFSKGIAMGA

>member
-1 MQSKTHIRSKDMRR
+1 MKSQNHIKSRDLWR
-15 FNFISHTVMI
+15 FNFIAHMVMI
-25 FVTIMAVLPFLLVF
+25 FVTIAAILPFVLVF

-58 DKISFYAYEYIIM
+58 EKISFYAYKYIIM
-71 NGKKIFQAYGVTVFV
+71 NGKEIFRAYGITLFV
-86 TVVGTSVNVLISA
+86 TVVGTVINVMISS
-99 LLAYPLSLRDLPGK
+99 LLAYPLSLNALPGK
-113 RILTFYV
+113 KFFTFYV

-146 ILALIVP
+146 IFALIVP
-153 NLLMHTM
+153 TLLMHTM
-160 NVLLMRTYYSTS
+160 NVLLMRTYYSTN
-172 IPSELYE
+172 IPPELYE

-184 GASQFKIFSTIIIP
+184 GASQFRIFRTIIMP

-206 MALFSGLSYWNDW
+206 MGVFSGLSYWNDW

-229 DGEKLFT
+229 NGEKLYS
-236 IQNFLNKVVTDI
+236 IQNYLNRVVTDI

-269 SVRMAIAFVAMAPV
+269 SVRMAIAFVAMAPILV
-283 LILFPF
+283 LFPF

>member
-1 MQSKTHIRSKDMRR
+1 MRSKDQKV
-15 FNFISHTVMI
+15 FNLISHAVMI
-25 FVTIMAVLPFLLVF
+25 LVTIMAVLPFVLVF
-39 MSSIT
+39 LSSIT

-58 DKISFYAYEYIIM
+58 EKFSLYAYEYIVM
-71 NGKKIFQAYGVTVFV
+71 KGKKIFRAYAVTLFV
-86 TVVGTSVNVLISA
+86 TVVGTSINVLISA
-99 LLAYPLSLRDLPGK
+99 MLAYPLSLKDLPGK
-113 RILTFYV
+113 RIFTFYV

-132 TYLMYTSVFNVKNT
+132 TYLMYTSAFNVKNT
-146 ILALIVP
+146 IFALIVP

-172 IPSELYE
+172 IPAELFE
-179 AAEID
+179 ASEID
-184 GASQFKIFSTIIIP
+184 GASQFKIFGSIILP

-229 DGEKLFT
+229 DGEKLYS

-253 SQVGSNSEILA
+253 SQVGSNSDILA

-269 SVRMAIAFVAMAPV
+269 SVRMAIAFVAMIPILV
-283 LILFPF
+283 LFPF
-289 VQKYFSKGIAMGA
+289 LQKYFSKGIAMGA

>member
-1 MQSKTHIRSKDMRR
+1 MRSKDQKI
-15 FNFISHTVMI
+15 FNLISHTVMI
-25 FVTIMAVLPFLLVF
+25 LVTVMAVLPFVLVF
-39 MSSIT
+39 LSSVT

-58 DKISFYAYEYIIM
+58 EKFSLYAYEYIVM
-71 NGKKIFQAYGVTVFV
+71 KGKKIFRAYAVPLFV
-86 TVVGTSVNVLISA
+86 TVVGTSINVMISA
-99 LLAYPLSLRDLPGK
+99 MLAYPLSLKDLPGK
-113 RILTFYV
+113 RIFTFYV

-132 TYLMYTSVFNVKNT
+132 TYLMYTSAFNVKNT
-146 ILALIVP
+146 IFALIVP

-172 IPSELYE
+172 IPTELFE
-179 AAEID
+179 ASEID
-184 GASQFKIFSTIIIP
+184 GASQFKIFGSIILP

-229 DGEKLFT
+229 DGEKLYS

-253 SQVGSNSEILA
+253 SQVGSNSDILA

-269 SVRMAIAFVAMAPV
+269 SVRMAIAFVAMIPILV
-283 LILFPF
+283 LFPF
-289 VQKYFSKGIAMGA
+289 LQKYFSKGIAMGA